1 MTPLQEFALGQ
12 KMLEFEAGIQKK
24 TKARKID
31 RSLGFAA
38 LGVTETLISWGAG
51 TEFIYSD
58 LVSAGHKRGSARAAV
73 QKLARSN
80 LISRIPKTY
89 TDRANA
95 QVFTISN
102 IQHINMEALYDDQ

>member
-12 KMLEFEAGIQKK
+12 SMLEFEAGIQKK

-58 LVSAGHKRGSARAAV
+58 LVSAGHKRGSAHAAV

-80 LISRIPKTY
+80 LISRIPKKCL
-89 TDRANA
+89 NS
-95 QVFTISN
+95 QVFTIST
-102 IQHINMEALYDDQ
+102 IQHMKMEELYDEQ